1 MRMVDLIRKKRAGG
15 ELDEAEIRFI
25 VEGVVKGT
33 IPDYQISAWL
43 MAVCFNGMTD
53 RETAA
58 LTEWMAASGDRA
70 DLSGIPG
77 VKVDK
82 HSTGGVGD
90 KTTLVLA
97 PLAAAAG
104 VPVAKMSGRGLG
116 HTGGTIDKL
125 EAIPGFRTELDRESF
140 FRQVNRIG
148 VAVIGQSGNIAP
160 ADKKLYALR
169 DVTGT
174 VESIPL
180 IASSVM
186 SKKIAAG
193 ADAILLDVKTGR
205 GAFMKTLEDARALA
219 RAMVAIGRAVG
230 RRTVAVITDMNQP
243 LGRTVGNALEVREA
257 IEVLRGGG
265 PDDLRELCLTL
276 GAHLVVLGE
285 RAPSLPEA
293 RAKLEELLASG
304 AALAK
309 FAAMVEAQGGD
320 PAVAERPA
328 EVLPRAAVRTAVTAP
343 ADGFVTGIDA
353 EAIGL
358 AAMRLGAG
366 RAAKDDPI
374 DLSVGL
380 ELHRKIG
387 DPVRAGE
394 PLATLHAKADDD
406 LTAQV
411 REQVAAAYS
420 IGPNRPPAGALVY
433 ETIDET
439 SLT

>member
-15 ELDEAEIRFI
+15 ELDEAEIRFL
-25 VEGVVKGT
+25 VEGVVAGA
-33 IPDYQISAWL
+33 IPDYQTSAWL

-58 LTEWMAASGDRA
+58 LTEAMAASGDRV
-70 DLSGIPG
+70 DLSAIRG

-125 EAIPGFRTELDRESF
+125 EAIPGFRTELDRETF

-148 VAVIGQSGNIAP
+148 AAVIGQSGNIAP

-169 DVTGT
+169 DVTAT

-205 GAFMKTLEDARALA
+205 GAFMKSLDDARALA
-219 RAMVAIGRAVG
+219 RAMVAIGNAVG

-285 RAPSLPEA
+285 RANSLPEA
-293 RAKLEELLASG
+293 RALLEERLASG
-304 AALAK
+304 AALDR

-320 PAVAERPA
+320 PSVAERP
-328 EVLPRAAVRTAVTAP
+328 EQLLPRAAVQITVTAP

-366 RAAKDDPI
+366 RAAIDDPI

-387 DPVRAGE
+387 DPVLTGE
-394 PLATLHAKADDD
+394 PLATLHAKADDA
-406 LTAQV
+406 LAAEV
-411 REQVAAAYS
+411 RHQVAAAYA
-420 IGPNRPPAGALVY
+420 IGPDRPPAGELVY
-433 ETIDET
+433 ETIDGT
-439 SLT
+439 SL